1 MNGCLSYHDKIPD
14 GFYLIQGMDPFV
26 WALCNDMQDSNR
38 IPSIDSLKL
47 VEPSD
52 SSFEVVVIDKMV
64 DYDLRRLH
72 SMVMDVSSNSAYSP
86 KDLVEQ
92 LAKIV
97 CTHMG

>member
-1 MNGCLSYHDKIPD
+1 M
-14 GFYLIQGMDPFV
+14 IQGMDPFV

-38 IPSIDSLKL
+38 IPSIESLRM
-47 VEPSD
+47 VEPSS

-64 DYDLRRLH
+64 DPDLRNLH
-72 SMVMDVSSNSAYSP
+72 SMVMDVSSNPAYSP

-97 CTHMG
+97 CTRMG